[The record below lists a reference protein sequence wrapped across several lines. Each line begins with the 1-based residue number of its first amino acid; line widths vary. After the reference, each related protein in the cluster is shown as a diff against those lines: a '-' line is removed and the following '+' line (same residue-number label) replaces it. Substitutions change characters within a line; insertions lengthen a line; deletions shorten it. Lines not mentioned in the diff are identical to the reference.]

1 MSALLGAV
9 VDGGDLFGV
18 VWTSLAAG
26 VGVAFAFALAIAGST
41 RAVDLGRDG
50 RGAEA
55 LIFALLGILG
65 ALAVVGAVVAGVF
78 VMTQK

>member
-26 VGVAFAFALAIAGST
+26 VGVTFAFALAITGST
-41 RAVDLGRDG
+41 RAVDLGRNG

-55 LIFALLGILG
+55 LVFALLGVLG
-65 ALAVVGAVVAGVF
+65 ALAVAGAVVVGVV
-78 VMTQK
+78 VMSQK